1 MGTSEPRR
9 RKVCRAN
16 LRRYL
21 QRVSPQSAGN
31 QGHERGISAG
41 SLYHRSARRRRHG
54 CLSRLDRQ
62 RYAGGSAAASADVGG
77 GTGALAGG
85 RSGQTGR
92 RSGRSGGERPKR
104 GGETSPAIGE
114 HRSGESPDRCRAGKR
129 RRGGPAASRRGGAV
143 TPAGRRRVRG
153 IAASAGD
160 RDVQALR
167 RPSRAARPFAL
178 AAGALKSKRATF
190 FLPPA
195 RVAAPR
201 PSPRASGVRRSPPAR
216 RTPPP
221 PLPPRQLLPRLLRG
235 RR

>member
-9 RKVCRAN
+9 RKVCCAN

-21 QRVSPQSAGN
+21 QRVSPQSARN

-41 SLYHRSARRRRHG
+41 SLYHRPARRRRHG

-62 RYAGGSAAASADVGG
+62 RYEGGSAAASADVGG
-77 GTGALAGG
+77 GTGPLAGG
-85 RSGQTGR
+85 GSSQTGR
-92 RSGRSGGERPKR
+92 RPGRSGGERPQR
-104 GGETSPAIGE
+104 GETSSAIGE
-114 HRSGESPDRCRAGKR
+114 YRSGQSPDRCGGGKR
-129 RRGGPAASRRGGAV
+129 RRGGGAAGRGGGAV

-153 IAASAGD
+153 IGASAGD
-160 RDVQALR
+160 RGVQALT
-167 RPSRAARPFAL
+167 PFAL
-178 AAGALKSKRATF
+178 ARGPPTKKRATF

-195 RVAAPR
+195 RVAGPR
-201 PSPRASGVRRSPPAR
+201 RPPRVSGARRLPPAR

-221 PLPPRQLLPRLLRG
+221 LPPRQRPRLPRG

>member
-9 RKVCRAN
+9 RKVCCAN

-21 QRVSPQSAGN
+21 QRVSPESARN

-41 SLYHRSARRRRHG
+41 SLYHRPARRRRHG

-62 RYAGGSAAASADVGG
+62 RYEGGSAAASADVGG

-92 RSGRSGGERPKR
+92 RSGRSGGERPQR
-104 GGETSPAIGE
+104 GGETSSAIGE
-114 HRSGESPDRCRAGKR
+114 YRSGQSPDRCGAGKR
-129 RRGGPAASRRGGAV
+129 RRGGGAAGRGGGAV

-153 IAASAGD
+153 IGASAGD
-160 RDVQALR
+160 PWRSGPAHAVR
-167 RPSRAARPFAL
+167 VSRGPR
-178 AAGALKSKRATF
+178 KKKRATF

-195 RVAAPR
+195 RVAGPR
-201 PSPRASGVRRSPPAR
+201 RPLRVSGARRLPPAR

-221 PLPPRQLLPRLLRG
+221 LPPLPPRQRPRLPRG